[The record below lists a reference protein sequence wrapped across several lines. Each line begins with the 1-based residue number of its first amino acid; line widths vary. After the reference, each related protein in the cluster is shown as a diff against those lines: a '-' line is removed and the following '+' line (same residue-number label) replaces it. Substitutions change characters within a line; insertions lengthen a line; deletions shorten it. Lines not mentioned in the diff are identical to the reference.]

1 MDLSLPAVVSMGPP
15 NHALSH
21 LRTSAISNV
30 YDMWSFWAF
39 LFLMSHPGFSDCTP
53 HDSESDWTFEYCREI
68 RRTSNIVGSRQR
80 TAPGHPLRR
89 RNLPE
94 RYEPS
99 IARMKTSDL
108 RTAKGYAL
116 KENLRRCWHHR
127 LERTARAHFRSWIR
141 WAKRSALKPFAQVAA
156 MIDSRLEDIVS

>member
-1 MDLSLPAVVSMGPP
+1 
-15 NHALSH
+15 
-21 LRTSAISNV
+21 
-30 YDMWSFWAF
+30 
-39 LFLMSHPGFSDCTP
+39 
-53 HDSESDWTFEYCREI
+53 
-68 RRTSNIVGSRQR
+68 
-80 TAPGHPLRR
+80 
-89 RNLPE
+89 
-94 RYEPS
+94 
-99 IARMKTSDL
+99 MKTSDL